1 MFAKKG
7 DKKLSQK
14 GPEMQFFYKPKVRG
28 KRKKIKVVLIILA
41 RLYGVRNNGRPLQ
54 LSHVL
59 PDPAFRIELN
69 ITICQQPKD
78 DKKGCS

>member
-28 KRKKIKVVLIILA
+28 KRKKNKGSSDHFSKVIWDEKQWQTFTVKPCFT
-41 RLYGVRNNGRPLQ
+41 RP
-54 LSHVL
+54 S
-59 PDPAFRIELN
+59 F
-69 ITICQQPKD
+69 
-78 DKKGCS
+78 